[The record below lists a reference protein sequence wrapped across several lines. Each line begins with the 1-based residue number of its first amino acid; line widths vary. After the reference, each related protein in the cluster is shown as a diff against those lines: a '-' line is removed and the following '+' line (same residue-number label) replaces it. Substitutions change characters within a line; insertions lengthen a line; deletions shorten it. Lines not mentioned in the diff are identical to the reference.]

1 MSRPDSW
8 CKGALFYPPVND
20 DKSIVYLDDQSHFE
34 RKKMW
39 GTDRIRRAV
48 VTYQIEANVEKVE
61 AFITSSG
68 NKLIIPNKIE
78 INRRRNIRRERL
90 IDRISY
96 KNIGMENNIN
106 FLESY
111 RDLAFGTIVFNI
123 SGLPRNECEAFR
135 SVNKISKGELMKS
148 KLEDFS
154 ILKYSQGEESTAV
167 TLNKKTRICG
177 REMYET
183 KVKDIFVVILA
194 DNEEYL
200 ENKKLKIAEFDKDVI
215 YSAEIRAALNS
226 VELST
231 NSLYTDINFR
241 ICLLQRQQ
249 ILLMQAMLSNQ
260 MEVLQDE
267 NGDTVFTHAAGEV
280 SKIRK
285 CKKTLVKIRKGD
297 EKCCQELPIWAGER
311 FEKEAYMKPVSRQVT
326 SVCTPRVC
334 SVYSS
339 PYFDIGT
346 EDEEVWVKV
355 EEREIVLAKK
365 PKEMK
370 LNSHNKEEEM
380 IMHESDIFDEESK
393 EKFSLFSL
401 IHHTRKLIEGTVVQ
415 RMYPA
420 KILSKLNDEVDTE
433 NSDGG
438 NFVSYRLQDALLPW
452 PLNYFHILP
461 DWLII
466 SVIGVIGLI
475 LLKVIMDPLLACLTL
490 IGDSSLSIIQRLS
503 SVIIPATTVSWIHS
517 KNTPQVELKEMED
530 VEARISELENQI
542 KLLRN
547 VMVKNGNANTAKK
560 ILAEESV

>member
-1 MSRPDSW
+1 M
-8 CKGALFYPPVND
+8 
-20 DKSIVYLDDQSHFE
+20 
-34 RKKMW
+34 
-39 GTDRIRRAV
+39 
-48 VTYQIEANVEKVE
+48 
-61 AFITSSG
+61 
-68 NKLIIPNKIE
+68 
-78 INRRRNIRRERL
+78 
-90 IDRISY
+90 ISQ
-96 KNIGMENNIN
+96 
-106 FLESY
+106 
-111 RDLAFGTIVFNI
+111 
-123 SGLPRNECEAFR
+123 
-135 SVNKISKGELMKS
+135 GELMKS

-177 REMYET
+177 REMFET

-194 DNEEYL
+194 DNAEYL
-200 ENKKLKIAEFDKDVI
+200 ENEKLKIAEFDKDVI

-297 EKCCQELPIWAGER
+297 EKCCQELPIWAGKR
-311 FEKEAYMKPVSRQVT
+311 FEREAYMKPVSRQVT

-339 PYFDIGT
+339 PYFVIGT
-346 EDEEVWVKV
+346 EEEEVWVKV
-355 EEREIVLAKK
+355 ENKEIIMTKK
-365 PKEMK
+365 PKEME
-370 LNSHNKEEEM
+370 LNSHNKEEEL
-380 IMHESDIFDEESK
+380 IMHESDIFDDESK
-393 EKFSLFSL
+393 EKFSIFSL

-420 KILSKLNDEVDTE
+420 KVLSRLNDELDIDNNE
-433 NSDGG
+433 GG
-438 NFVSYRLQDALLPW
+438 NFVSYRLQDAILPW

-466 SVIGVIGLI
+466 TIIGVIGLI

-490 IGDSSLSIIQRLS
+490 IGDSSISIIQRLS
-503 SVIIPATTVSWIHS
+503 SVIIPVTV
-517 KNTPQVELKEMED
+517 M
-530 VEARISELENQI
+530 
-542 KLLRN
+542 
-547 VMVKNGNANTAKK
+547 M
-560 ILAEESV
+560 

>member
-1 MSRPDSW
+1 MCFLASR
-8 CKGALFYPPVND
+8 A
-20 DKSIVYLDDQSHFE
+20 
-34 RKKMW
+34 
-39 GTDRIRRAV
+39 
-48 VTYQIEANVEKVE
+48 
-61 AFITSSG
+61 
-68 NKLIIPNKIE
+68 
-78 INRRRNIRRERL
+78 
-90 IDRISY
+90 SY

-135 SVNKISKGELMKS
+135 SVNKISGGE
-148 KLEDFS
+148 LEDFS
-154 ILKYSQGEESTAV
+154 ILKYSQGEENTAV

-177 REMYET
+177 REMFET

-194 DNEEYL
+194 NNEEYL
-200 ENKKLKIAEFDKDVI
+200 ENKKLKIAEFDQDVI

-249 ILLMQAMLSNQ
+249 ILLMQTMLSNQ

-267 NGDTVFTHAAGEV
+267 NGDTAFTHAAGEV
-280 SKIRK
+280 SKSRK

-297 EKCCQELPIWAGER
+297 EKCCQELPILAGER

-334 SVYSS
+334 SVYNS

-393 EKFSLFSL
+393 E
-401 IHHTRKLIEGTVVQ
+401 
-415 RMYPA
+415 
-420 KILSKLNDEVDTE
+420 
-433 NSDGG
+433 
-438 NFVSYRLQDALLPW
+438 
-452 PLNYFHILP
+452 
-461 DWLII
+461 
-466 SVIGVIGLI
+466 
-475 LLKVIMDPLLACLTL
+475 
-490 IGDSSLSIIQRLS
+490 
-503 SVIIPATTVSWIHS
+503 
-517 KNTPQVELKEMED
+517 
-530 VEARISELENQI
+530 
-542 KLLRN
+542 
-547 VMVKNGNANTAKK
+547 
-560 ILAEESV
+560 